1 MVNIEYFGGLSSEP
15 ISGIFDLL
23 ESGKINENQPRFDL
37 ISPLDRLI
45 NPTGRPTSVRG
56 TNWKNFIKIIK
67 PYQKVEVILDKEP
80 IWLPLIIVYAPPL
93 GKVSFKYSLTMEQ
106 EKCLRI
112 KIFGLQ
118 GGNCNRVTLTKS
130 IGFDAVD
137 YHKSLEVRALLTVT
151 KYVKKKKI
159 INRTDIFTDPNK
171 LRIVDIPIKSK
182 DSDTFSLENYEIA
195 DELTLST
202 SKDVGNV
209 SWEYESKQNAKWGT
223 KFNVPILKVCDFR
236 YELEETGDYQVNYSV
251 PYGYDYT
258 FYQPKNEILIVPYCT
273 VAEKIVAQ

>member
-1 MVNIEYFGGLSSEP
+1 ML
-15 ISGIFDLL
+15 
-23 ESGKINENQPRFDL
+23 
-37 ISPLDRLI
+37 
-45 NPTGRPTSVRG
+45 
-56 TNWKNFIKIIK
+56 
-67 PYQKVEVILDKEP
+67 
-80 IWLPLIIVYAPPL
+80 
-93 GKVSFKYSLTMEQ
+93 
-106 EKCLRI
+106 
-112 KIFGLQ
+112 
-118 GGNCNRVTLTKS
+118 
-130 IGFDAVD
+130 
-137 YHKSLEVRALLTVT
+137 
-151 KYVKKKKI
+151 KKKKI

>member
-151 KYVKKKKI
+151 KYVKKKK
-159 INRTDIFTDPNK
+159 
-171 LRIVDIPIKSK
+171 
-182 DSDTFSLENYEIA
+182 NY
-195 DELTLST
+195 
-202 SKDVGNV
+202 
-209 SWEYESKQNAKWGT
+209 
-223 KFNVPILKVCDFR
+223 
-236 YELEETGDYQVNYSV
+236 
-251 PYGYDYT
+251 
-258 FYQPKNEILIVPYCT
+258 
-273 VAEKIVAQ
+273 